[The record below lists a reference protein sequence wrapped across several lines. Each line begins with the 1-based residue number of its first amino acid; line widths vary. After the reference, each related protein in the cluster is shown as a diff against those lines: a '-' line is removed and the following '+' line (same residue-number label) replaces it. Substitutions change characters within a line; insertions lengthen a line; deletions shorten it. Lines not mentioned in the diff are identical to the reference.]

1 MIPKFVF
8 VIKNYRK
15 FKAKSVSFLS
25 NNPAGNPKK
34 EQKK

>member
-1 MIPKFVF
+1 MITNYFF